1 MLKNVKRL
9 NIKHFQEKPCFLKLR
24 KKEIFDIIEI
34 FHAKLIMVMSLV
46 CMHVMLSALRQFYIF
61 MACFCKQKN
70 MGLVDVEYFLYIYLI
85 KSLDDGTMSSC
96 LCILKK
102 KTCCL

>member
-46 CMHVMLSALRQFYIF
+46 YLNFIF
-61 MACFCKQKN
+61 
-70 MGLVDVEYFLYIYLI
+70 DIFL
-85 KSLDDGTMSSC
+85 
-96 LCILKK
+96 LKCYAPD
-102 KTCCL
+102 THSNNYS

>member
-24 KKEIFDIIEI
+24 KKEIFDKIEI

-46 CMHVMLSALRQFYIF
+46 YLHFVFDIF
-61 MACFCKQKN
+61 
-70 MGLVDVEYFLYIYLI
+70 LLEYYAPDTHSNNY
-85 KSLDDGTMSSC
+85 S
-96 LCILKK
+96 
-102 KTCCL
+102 